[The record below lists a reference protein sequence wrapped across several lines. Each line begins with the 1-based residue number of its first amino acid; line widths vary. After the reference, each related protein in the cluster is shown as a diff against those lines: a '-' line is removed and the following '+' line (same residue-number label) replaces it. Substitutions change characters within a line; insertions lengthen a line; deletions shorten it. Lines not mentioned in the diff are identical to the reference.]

1 MNALELNSQV
11 VRTPAG
17 ERPSTEFISRPGM
30 LRSSKILD
38 LHFDRLA
45 VVYVR
50 QSDPQQ
56 VLNHRESRER
66 QYALADHAVA
76 LGWPR
81 DRVMVIDDDQGQS
94 GRTADHRSG
103 FQRLLAEVTMEH
115 VGMILGIEM
124 SRIARNNKDW
134 HNLLEMCAIFR
145 TILSDEDGVYDPQD
159 TNDRLLLGLKGTI
172 SEFELVTMRNRLE
185 RGRLHK
191 AQRGELF
198 HRVPTGYVK
207 ISTERVEL
215 DPDEQVREVVQLIFD
230 KYDEY
235 RSAWGVFHYLIRNN
249 VRIGFR
255 PFHGP
260 NRGNLEW
267 RRPVLLTV
275 FQILRHP
282 IYAGAYS
289 YGRRPHKRV
298 RSATGDRT
306 IAGNWVP
313 MDQWKVLD
321 PRSPAGIHY
330 LGPLPGESR
339 IYASTPIWA
348 RLQRESPRWLR
359 AAHRAHRLRQLW
371 SLPPGILPNP
381 AQGLLQLRPAPPRGD
396 RTDVLRPEGRGGRRP
411 RKTTGT
417 PRPGTCCAGVELSG
431 HGRCPTGPRRLDK
444 HWKQRLERANYEAE
458 DAERRY
464 RAVDPENR
472 LVARSL
478 EQRWEETLRA
488 ERQVRDDYDRF
499 LREQSPQLTHEERAR
514 IAALSSDLPALW
526 HASETTHKDR
536 KEIVR
541 HLVEKVVVHVKSE
554 SEYVDVTIHWKGG
567 FVSQHEVVRPVKSYE
582 QLRDFD
588 KLMDRIVSL
597 RHEGHTAAQIADCLN
612 REGFSP
618 PKRCG
623 GFFPE
628 LVHQLLKRR
637 GLANEKTYTDQ
648 LGPHEWWLPKLAEQI
663 PVSAGKLADWA
674 HRGWLHSRK
683 TPAQRLWVLWADK
696 QELKRLR
703 KLAAVSHR
711 GIVEYP
717 RELITPEER
726 RRGGHD

>member
-1 MNALELNSQV
+1 MNVLDMNGRMV
-11 VRTPAG
+11 GTTAG
-17 ERPSTEFISRPGM
+17 EPRSKEFTSRPGI
-30 LRSSKILD
+30 LRSSKILE
-38 LHFDRLA
+38 LHLDRLA
-45 VVYVR
+45 IVYVR

-66 QYALADHAVA
+66 QYALADHVVA

-94 GRTADHRSG
+94 GRSADQRSG

-207 ISTERVEL
+207 LSTERVER

-235 RSAWGVFHYLIRNN
+235 GSAWGVFHYLIRNN

-306 IAGNWVP
+306 SAGNWVP
-313 MDQWKVLD
+313 MDQWKVLILD
-321 PRSPAGIHY
+321 RLPAYITWDRYLANQETMRQNRS
-330 LGPLPGESR
+330 GPGSKG
-339 IYASTPIWA
+339 
-348 RLQRESPRWLR
+348 SPRDGSALLTGLIVCGNCGR
-359 AAHRAHRLRQLW
+359 CLQASYRTQHRAYYSCVRHLHEGTEQTCFGLKAAAVDD
-371 SLPPGILPNP
+371 LVKQQVLLALEP
-381 AQGLLQLRPAPPRGD
+381 AAL
-396 RTDVLRPEGRGGRRP
+396 
-411 RKTTGT
+411 
-417 PRPGTCCAGVELSG
+417 ELSC
-431 HGRCPTGPRRLDK
+431 RAMEDVQRDRARLDK
-444 HWKQRLERANYEAE
+444 HWKQRLERARYEAE

-464 RAVDPENR
+464 RAVEPENR

-499 LREQSPQLTHEERAR
+499 LREQPPQLTHEERAR

-526 HASETTHKDR
+526 HAPQTTHKDR

-541 HLVEKVVVHVKSE
+541 HLVQKVVVHVKND
-554 SEYVDVTIHWKGG
+554 SEYVDVTIHWQGG
-567 FVSQHEVVRPVKSYE
+567 LVSQHEVIRPVKSYE
-582 QLRDFD
+582 KLRDFD
-588 KLMDRIVSL
+588 KLMDRIVTL
-597 RHEGHTAAQIADCLN
+597 RHAGHTAAQIADCLN

-623 GFFPE
+623 KFFPE
-628 LVHQLLKRR
+628 LVRQLLKRR
-637 GLANEKTYTDQ
+637 GLANETGYVDQ
-648 LGPHEWWLPKLAEQI
+648 LGPGEWWLPMLAEAI

-674 HRGWLHSRK
+674 RRGWLHSRR
-683 TPAQRLWVLWADK
+683 TPAQRLWVLWVDA

-703 KLAAVSHR
+703 ALAKRSQR
-711 GIVEYP
+711 GIVEHPAKLTTP
-717 RELITPEER
+717 RERPN
-726 RRGGHD
+726 

>member
-1 MNALELNSQV
+1 MNALDATRRTA
-11 VRTPAG
+11 RTPA
-17 ERPSTEFISRPGM
+17 EAPSSPEFTSRSGV
-30 LRSSKILD
+30 LRSSKIHD
-38 LHFDRLA
+38 LHLDRIA
-45 VVYVR
+45 IVYVR

-76 LGWPR
+76 LGWSS

-94 GRTADHRSG
+94 GKTADQRGG
-103 FQRLLAEVTMEH
+103 FQRILAEVTMEH
-115 VGMILGIEM
+115 VGLVLGIEM

-134 HNLLEMCAIFR
+134 HNLLEMCAIFG
-145 TILSDEDGVYDPQD
+145 TILADEDGVYDPQD

-198 HRVPTGYVK
+198 HRVPTGYIK
-207 ISTERVEL
+207 LSTERVEM
-215 DPDEQVREVVQLIFD
+215 DPDEQVREVIRLIFD
-230 KYDEY
+230 KYDEIGT
-235 RSAWGVFHYLIRNN
+235 AWGVFHYLIRNN
-249 VRIGFR
+249 IRLGFH
-255 PFHGP
+255 PFHGA

-298 RSATGDRT
+298 RTTTGER
-306 IAGNWVP
+306 IGAGNWVP
-313 MDQWKVLD
+313 MDQWKVLKLD
-321 PRSPAGIHY
+321 CLPAYITWDRYLANQESLRQHRS
-330 LGPLPGESR
+330 GPG
-339 IYASTPIWA
+339 YKG
-348 RLQRESPRWLR
+348 SPRDGSALLTGLIVCGNCGRCLQASYRTQRRAYYSCVRHLHEGTEQACFGLKAAAVDDLVKQQVLR
-359 AAHRAHRLRQLW
+359 ALE
-371 SLPPGILPNP
+371 P
-381 AQGLLQLRPAPPRGD
+381 AAL
-396 RTDVLRPEGRGGRRP
+396 
-411 RKTTGT
+411 
-417 PRPGTCCAGVELSG
+417 ELSC
-431 HGRCPTGPRRLDK
+431 RALENVQRDRARLDK
-444 HWKQRLERANYEAE
+444 HWKQRLEQARHEAE
-458 DAERRY
+458 DVERRY

-472 LVARSL
+472 LVARTL

-499 LREQSPQLTHEERAR
+499 LREQPPQLSHDERAR

-526 HASETTHKDR
+526 HAPSTTHQDR
-536 KEIVR
+536 KEIIR

-554 SEYVDVTIHWKGG
+554 SEYVDVTIHWQGG

-588 KLMDRIVSL
+588 KLMNRIAAL
-597 RHEGHTAAQIADCLN
+597 RHEGHTAAGIADCLN

-623 GFFPE
+623 VFYPE

-637 GLANEKTYTDQ
+637 GLANEKMYTEQ
-648 LGPHEWWLPKLAEQI
+648 LGLHEWWLPNLAEEI
-663 PVSAGKLADWA
+663 PVPAGKLADWA
-674 HRGWLHSRK
+674 RRGWLHSRK
-683 TPAQRLWVLWADK
+683 TLARRLWVLWADK

-711 GIVEYP
+711 GAVEYP
-717 RELITPEER
+717 TELTTPKER
-726 RRGGHD
+726 RCQ